1 MTDSNRVL
9 VDVRDGIATVSLN
22 RADKHNA
29 LDLPMF
35 DAIVDAAAQLRKRK
49 DLRVVILRGA
59 GPSFCSGLD
68 VGSVLG
74 KPLKMARSFATYGL
88 RQANVFQQ
96 VGLCWR
102 ELPVPVI
109 ASIHGSCYGGGLQIA
124 LGADFRI
131 AAADAKLSVMEVK
144 WGLVPDM
151 SGTVTLRELMPLDVA
166 KKLAMTGRIV
176 SGMEALALH
185 LVTEVAAD
193 PDAAALEL
201 AQALIARSPDA
212 LAGTKHLFDSNWR
225 SVGEASALALERK
238 IQLRMLLGAN
248 QREAVRANVEKRS
261 PVFRPRSFGG

>member
-1 MTDSNRVL
+1 MPDLNRVL

-22 RADKHNA
+22 RPDKHNA

-35 DAIVDAAAQLRKRK
+35 DAIVDAAAGLRKRR
-49 DLRVVILRGA
+49 DLRAVILLGA

-68 VGSVLG
+68 VASVLG
-74 KPLKMARSFATYGL
+74 KPLKMARSFATYGVK
-88 RQANVFQQ
+88 QANVFQQ

-109 ASIHGSCYGGGLQIA
+109 AAIHGSCYGGGLQIA

-131 AAADAKLSVMEVK
+131 AAADAKLSIMEIK

-166 KKLAMTGRIV
+166 KKLAMTGQIV
-176 SGMEALALH
+176 SGMEALALR

-193 PDAAALEL
+193 PHAAALEL
-201 AQALIARSPDA
+201 AQTLAGKSPDA
-212 LAGTKHLFDSNWR
+212 LAGIKQLFDANW
-225 SVGEASALALERK
+225 SSASESRALALERK
-238 IQLRMLLGAN
+238 VQLRMLTGAN
-248 QREAVRANVEKRS
+248 QREAVKANVEKRA
-261 PVFRPRSFGG
+261 PAFKPRSFGG